1 MRKFFWYIPT
11 LCFLCLQGCMPPQ
24 AEKKITDIH
33 VDFTDEVYRKIHM
46 FQDQQLQDSLFR
58 FFRHKDPTYRYLA
71 ALAFASIRDSSA
83 LDSLAI
89 LLKDDIDLVRA
100 ASAYAI
106 GQTGATAADPL
117 LVNAFDRN
125 DTIGHY
131 FTANRAIL
139 EAIGKCGSQASL
151 KNLSTIKT
159 YQTRDT
165 QLLEGQALGIYRFA
179 LRNITAPEGT
189 ARMLEMASNN
199 EFPGSVRLI
208 AAHYLQR
215 AANITVDSTTGIPLI
230 AAFKGETNPDIRMAL
245 AMGLGKVKSLSALET
260 LKQALPSEKDARI
273 KYNIL
278 RALAS
283 FDYEPAKAAA
293 FKALRDGDDQVA
305 GKAAAFFVEKGNAK
319 DAPTYWAL
327 AKDSTL
333 AWPVQITLFQATL
346 KYISQD
352 YLDAANFELRQR
364 FFQAATP
371 YQRAIALQ
379 ALAELGWNYR
389 FIQREGFGAPSKVI
403 KSASVDA
410 LAAISNRPDFNAF
423 FGSNARKVTKD
434 LAAHFRSAILSGD
447 AGMAAS
453 AANAL
458 RNPARGYK
466 SVFRDSTGFLQVA
479 LAKLKLPDEIETY
492 NEIKHTISFFN
503 GEKNFTPTKTDYN
516 HPINWERMVNITASS
531 IAEIV
536 TDKGVI
542 KMRLLPEEAPGTVA
556 NFVQLAR
563 EGFYTDKVF
572 HRVVP
577 NFVIQGGC
585 PRGDGYGSLDFT
597 IRSELPPLYYHQQG
611 CVGMASAGNHTEGTQ
626 FFITHSPTPHLDGN
640 YTIFA
645 LVVEGMDVVNNI
657 RVGDKIKEIRF
668 KS

>member
-1 MRKFFWYIPT
+1 MRKFFWYLSA
-11 LCFLCLQGCMPPQ
+11 LCFLCQLGCMPPQ

-33 VDFTDEVYRKIHM
+33 VDFEDPLYRQIHN
-46 FQDQQLQDSLFR
+46 FQDQQLQDSLFP

-89 LLKDDIDLVRA
+89 LLKDDIDIVRA

-106 GQTGATAADPL
+106 GQTGAQAAEAL

-125 DTIGHY
+125 DTVGQY
-131 FTANRAIL
+131 FTANKAIL
-139 EAIGKCGSQASL
+139 EAIGKCGGPGSL
-151 KNLSTIKT
+151 KNLSTIST

-165 QLLEGQALGIYRFA
+165 ALLEGQALGIYRFA
-179 LRNITAPEGT
+179 LRSITSPEGT
-189 ARMLEMASNN
+189 ARMLEMASNGQ
-199 EFPGSVRLI
+199 FPGSVRLI

-215 AANITVDSTTGIPLI
+215 AANISVDSVAGIPLI
-230 AAFKGETNPDIRMAL
+230 TAFKSEKNPDIRMAL
-245 AMGLGKVKSLSALET
+245 AMGLAKVKSSSALDA
-260 LKQALPSEKDARI
+260 LKQAYPSEKDDRI
-273 KYNIL
+273 RFNIL
-278 RALAS
+278 RALSA
-283 FDYEPAKAAA
+283 FDYEKSKETA
-293 FKALRDGDDQVA
+293 FKALRDADDQVA
-305 GKAAAFFVEKGNAK
+305 TKAASFFVEKGNTK

-333 AWPVQITLFQATL
+333 AWPVQVTLFQATL
-346 KYISQD
+346 RYISQN

-364 FFQAATP
+364 FFQATTP
-371 YQRAIALQ
+371 YQRAFVLQ

-389 FIQREGFGAPSKVI
+389 FIQREGFAAPSKVI
-403 KSASVDA
+403 KTAAVDA

-423 FGSNARKVTKD
+423 FGSNVRKVTKD
-434 LAAHFRSAILSGD
+434 LAAHFSSAILSGD

-458 RNPARGYK
+458 RNPSRAYK
-466 SVFRDSTGFLQVA
+466 SVFRDSTGFLQTA
-479 LAKLKLPDEIETY
+479 LNKLKLPDEIETY
-492 NEIKHTISFFN
+492 NEIKHTISYFN
-503 GEKNFTPTKTDYN
+503 GEKKFTPTKTAYN
-516 HPINWERMVNITASS
+516 HPIKWERMVNIKTTTT
-531 IAEIV
+531 AEIV
-536 TDKGVI
+536 TDKGTI
-542 KMRLLPEEAPGTVA
+542 KIQLLPEEAPGTVA

-563 EGFYTDKVF
+563 EGFYNDKVF

-645 LVVEGMDVVNNI
+645 LVIEGMDVVNKI
-657 RVGDKIKEIRF
+657 RVGDTIKDIRI
-668 KS
+668 KT